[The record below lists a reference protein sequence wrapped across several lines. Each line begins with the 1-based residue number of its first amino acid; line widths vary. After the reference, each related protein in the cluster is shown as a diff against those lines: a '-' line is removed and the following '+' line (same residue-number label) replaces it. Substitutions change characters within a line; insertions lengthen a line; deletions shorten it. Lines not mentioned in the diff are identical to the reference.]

1 MAHRTDRRPDKAAQ
15 AARED
20 QNETSDLWFDFGH
33 GDEEAGTAAG
43 ARCEDDRAA
52 QRGDWMQGAGA
63 GGTRGSGAWHAGVG
77 HAGWAGVVTDGSD
90 MRELGGEPGGH
101 SSAHVGCQRPA
112 RPEMVSRWGEGDS
125 TMCIYY
131 TYM

>member
-1 MAHRTDRRPDKAAQ
+1 MALRTDRRPDKAAQ

-52 QRGDWMQGAGA
+52 PASTPTPCAYVRSADGRCDRSSCARAAQW
-63 GGTRGSGAWHAGVG
+63 TRA
-77 HAGWAGVVTDGSD
+77 D
-90 MRELGGEPGGH
+90 
-101 SSAHVGCQRPA
+101 
-112 RPEMVSRWGEGDS
+112 
-125 TMCIYY
+125 YY
-131 TYM
+131 